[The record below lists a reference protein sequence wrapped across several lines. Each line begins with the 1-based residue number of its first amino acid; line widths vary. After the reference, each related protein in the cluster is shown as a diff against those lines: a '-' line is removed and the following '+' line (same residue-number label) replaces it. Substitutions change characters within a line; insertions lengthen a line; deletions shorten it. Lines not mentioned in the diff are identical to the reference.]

1 MNRVALHNLGT
12 EQINDDNR
20 DLDLWSPFEIV
31 TRMSHENA
39 EVVRAVEACLPEIAQ
54 AVGLILDRLSRG
66 ERTATSL
73 QPRGRTAPPRRGA
86 RARRRRAGG
95 RLIYVGAGTSGRL
108 GVLDASECPPTFG
121 VPPGLVRGII
131 AGGRRAVVES
141 SEGAE
146 DDALAGARDLAKLKL
161 READVVVGI
170 AASGR
175 TPYVVGAL
183 KYARR
188 VGAARIALV
197 NTLPSPIAELAEI
210 VIAPITGPESV
221 SGSTRLKAGTAQKMV
236 LNMLTTAAFVR
247 LGKVY
252 RNLMVDV
259 QATNAKLKARAV
271 RILCEATGMEKG
283 RARKL
288 LPRIHWEVK
297 TGIVMEL
304 AGVSAPEARRR
315 LKAAKGYIRAAVTL
329 K

>member
-1 MNRVALHNLGT
+1 MQQVALHILAT
-12 EQINDDNR
+12 EQINDQTR
-20 DLDLWSPFEIV
+20 DLDQWSPLEIV
-31 TRMSHENA
+31 ARMNQENA
-39 EVVRAVEACLPEIAQ
+39 EVVHAVELCLPLVAEAVEIS
-54 AVGLILDRLSRG
+54 VDRLSH
-66 ERTATSL
+66 
-73 QPRGRTAPPRRGA
+73 
-86 RARRRRAGG
+86 GG

-121 VPPGLVRGII
+121 VPPGLVRGVI
-131 AGGRRAVVES
+131 AGGRRAIVRS
-141 SEGAE
+141 SEGSE
-146 DDALAGARDLAKLKL
+146 DDAAAGARDLRKLKL

-183 KYARR
+183 TYARR

-197 NTLPSPIAELAEI
+197 NALPSPIAALAEI
-210 VIAPITGPESV
+210 VIAPITGPEIV

-236 LNMLTTAAFVR
+236 LNMLTTATFVR

-259 QATNAKLKARAV
+259 QATNIKLKARAV
-271 RILCEATGMEKG
+271 RILCEASGMDEA

-288 LPRIHWEVK
+288 LPRIRWEVK

-304 AGVSAPEARRR
+304 AGLSAAQARRR
-315 LKAAKGYIRAAVTL
+315 LKAAKGYVREAIKGR
-329 K
+329 

>member
-1 MNRVALHNLGT
+1 M
-12 EQINDDNR
+12 
-20 DLDLWSPFEIV
+20 
-31 TRMSHENA
+31 
-39 EVVRAVEACLPEIAQ
+39 
-54 AVGLILDRLSRG
+54 DRLSR
-66 ERTATSL
+66 
-73 QPRGRTAPPRRGA
+73 
-86 RARRRRAGG
+86 GG

-121 VPPGLVRGII
+121 VPPGLVRGVI
-131 AGGRRAVVES
+131 AGGSRAIVRS
-141 SEGAE
+141 SEGSE
-146 DDALAGARDLAKLKL
+146 DDAAAGARDLRKLKL

-197 NTLPSPIAELAEI
+197 NALPSPIAALADI
-210 VIAPITGPESV
+210 VIAPITGPEIV
-221 SGSTRLKAGTAQKMV
+221 SGSTRLKAGTAQKLV
-236 LNMLTTAAFVR
+236 LNMLTTATFVR

-259 QATNAKLKARAV
+259 QATNIKLKARAV
-271 RILCEATGMEKG
+271 RILCEATGMEEA

-288 LPRIHWEVK
+288 LPRIRWEVK

-304 AGVSAPEARRR
+304 AGVSAPDARRR
-315 LKAAKGYIRAAVTL
+315 LKAAKGYVREAIA
-329 K
+329 

>member
-1 MNRVALHNLGT
+1 MPHVTIDNLAT
-12 EQINDDNR
+12 EQINDQTR
-20 DLDLWSPFEIV
+20 ELDRWSPLEIV
-31 TRMSHENA
+31 TRMNRENA
-39 EVVRAVEACLPEIAQ
+39 EVVRAVQTCLPRVAA
-54 AVGLILDRLSRG
+54 AVELCVARLSR
-66 ERTATSL
+66 
-73 QPRGRTAPPRRGA
+73 
-86 RARRRRAGG
+86 GG

-121 VPPGLVRGII
+121 VRTGLVRGVI
-131 AGGRRAVVES
+131 AGGSRAIVRS
-141 SEGAE
+141 SEGSE
-146 DDALAGARDLAKLKL
+146 DDSAAGARDLRKLKL

-197 NTLPSPIAELAEI
+197 NALPSPIADLAGI
-210 VIAPITGPESV
+210 VIAPITGPEIV
-221 SGSTRLKAGTAQKMV
+221 SGSTRLKAGTAQKLV
-236 LNMLTTAAFVR
+236 LNMLTTATFVR

-259 QATNAKLKARAV
+259 QATNTKLKARAV
-271 RILCEATGMEKG
+271 RILCEATGMAEA

-288 LPRIHWEVK
+288 LPRIRWEVK

-304 AGVSAPEARRR
+304 AGVSAADARRR
-315 LKAAKGYIRAAVTL
+315 LKAANGYVRQAVAG
-329 K
+329 

>member
-1 MNRVALHNLGT
+1 MQHVALHILAT
-12 EQINDDNR
+12 EQINDQTR
-20 DLDLWSPFEIV
+20 DLDQWPPLEIV
-31 TRMSHENA
+31 ARMNQENA
-39 EVVRAVEACLPEIAQ
+39 EVVRAVELCLPLVAEAVEIC
-54 AVGLILDRLSRG
+54 VDRLSR
-66 ERTATSL
+66 
-73 QPRGRTAPPRRGA
+73 
-86 RARRRRAGG
+86 GG

-121 VPPGLVRGII
+121 VPPGLVRGVI
-131 AGGRRAVVES
+131 AGGNRAIVRS
-141 SEGAE
+141 SEGSE
-146 DDALAGARDLAKLKL
+146 DDAAAGARDLRKLKL

-183 KYARR
+183 TYARR

-197 NTLPSPIAELAEI
+197 NALPSPIAALAEI
-210 VIAPITGPESV
+210 VIAPITGPEIV

-236 LNMLTTAAFVR
+236 LNMLTTATFVR

-259 QATNAKLKARAV
+259 QATNIKLKARAV
-271 RILCEATGMEKG
+271 RILCEASGIEKA

-288 LPRIHWEVK
+288 LPRIRWEVK

-304 AGVSAPEARRR
+304 AGLSAAQARRR
-315 LKAAKGYIRAAVTL
+315 LKAAKGYVREAIA
-329 K
+329 